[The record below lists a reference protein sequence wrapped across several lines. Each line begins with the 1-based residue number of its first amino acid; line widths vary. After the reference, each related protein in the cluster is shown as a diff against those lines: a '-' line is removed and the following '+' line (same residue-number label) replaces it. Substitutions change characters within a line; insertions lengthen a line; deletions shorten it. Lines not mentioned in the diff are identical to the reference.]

1 MARLNPE
8 RDMSGEATTP
18 AGSPAERLRPGLVL
32 AALGIVFGDIA
43 TSPLYALQEAFGAH
57 GVAPTPGNVLGVLS
71 LVFWSLIGVVSLKY
85 VLFIMRADNKGEG
98 GIMALLALAQ
108 RAVRG
113 HARLSGAVA
122 ALGLLGAA
130 LFFGDGVIT
139 PAISVLSAVEGLGIA
154 APSLTRW
161 IVPVTV
167 AILIGLFAL
176 QRRGSASVGRLFGP
190 VMLIWLLGI
199 GALGL
204 AALLRQPQVL
214 AALSPHHAIGFFL
227 ANGFAGFTTL
237 GAVVLVL
244 TGAEALY
251 ADLGHFGRAPIRVS
265 WSLIVLPCLLLN
277 YFGQGALLVDDPQ
290 AAANPFYRL
299 VPPALLYPVIA
310 LAATATVIA
319 SQAIISGVYSM
330 TREGIHLGYLPRLQ
344 VIHTS
349 EDTRGQVYLPGV
361 NVALFVLVLAA
372 VVGFGSAARLAA
384 AFGIAV
390 SGTMIVTTLLALL
403 VARRLWHWPRAAVL
417 ALGAVLLLVDLAFFG
432 ANLLKFGDGGW
443 FPLALGLLM
452 VLIMA
457 TWRRGRFLLMR
468 ALRKQ
473 NLALVDFV
481 AGIAGHPPHRVLGTA
496 VFLSA
501 DPAGVPHALLH
512 NLKHNQVLHER
523 NLVVSVET
531 LDTPFAEP
539 RERHAVQA
547 LGGGFHVVRL
557 RFGFAERVDVPA
569 ALAQL
574 VLDGEA
580 IEPLCTTF
588 FLSRETIVA
597 TERPGMALWRDR
609 LFACLARNA
618 VPATAFFRIPPNRIV
633 ELGSQ
638 VEI

>member
-1 MARLNPE
+1 MAS
-8 RDMSGEATTP
+8 DTTSAQAP
-18 AGSPAERLRPGLVL
+18 VERLHAGLML
-32 AALGIVFGDIA
+32 AALGVVFGDIA
-43 TSPLYALQEAFGAH
+43 TSPLYALQEAFGPH
-57 GVAPTPGNVLGVLS
+57 GVAPTPANVLGVLS
-71 LVFWSLIGVVSLKY
+71 LVVWSLIGVVSLKY

-108 RAVRG
+108 RAARG
-113 HARLSGAVA
+113 QARLGRAVA

-154 APSLTRW
+154 EPSLSRW

-167 AILIGLFAL
+167 VILVGLFAL
-176 QRRGSASVGRLFGP
+176 QSRGTAAVGRLFGP
-190 VMLIWLLGI
+190 VMLVWLLGI

-214 AALSPHHAIGFFL
+214 AALSPHHAVSFFL

-251 ADLGHFGRAPIRVS
+251 ADMGHFGRPPIRAS

-277 YFGQGALLVDDPQ
+277 YFGQGALLIGDAA

-299 VPPALLYPVIA
+299 VPQALLYPVIV
-310 LAATATVIA
+310 LAAAATVIA

-330 TREGIHLGYLPRLQ
+330 TREGIHLGYLPRMQ
-344 VIHTS
+344 VVHTS
-349 EDTRGQVYLPGV
+349 ADRRGQVYLPGV
-361 NVALFVLVLAA
+361 NVALFVFVLAA

-403 VARRLWHWPRAAVL
+403 VARRLWQWPRAAVL
-417 ALGAVLLLVDLAFFG
+417 ALGAVLLVADLAFFG
-432 ANLLKFGDGGW
+432 ANLLKFRDGGW

-452 VLIMA
+452 VLIMS

-468 ALRKQ
+468 EMRKQ
-473 NLALVDFV
+473 NIALADFV
-481 AGIAGHPPHRVLGTA
+481 TAIDAHPPHRVGGTA
-496 VFLSA
+496 AFLTG
-501 DPAGVPHALLH
+501 DPSGVPHALLH
-512 NLKHNQVLHER
+512 NLKHNQVLHAR
-523 NLVVSVET
+523 NLVVSVEI

-539 RERHAVQA
+539 GERRAVQA

-557 RFGFAERVDVPA
+557 RFGFAEPEDVPA
-569 ALAQL
+569 ALAPL

-580 IEPLCTTF
+580 VDPCCTTF
-588 FLSRETIVA
+588 FLSHETIVA
-597 TERPGMALWRDR
+597 TERPGMVLWRDR
-609 LFACLARNA
+609 LFAYLARNA
-618 VPATAFFRIPPNRIV
+618 TPATAFFRIPPNRLV

>member
-1 MARLNPE
+1 
-8 RDMSGEATTP
+8 MSSDLTASAP
-18 AGSPAERLRPGLVL
+18 SPAERLRPGLAL

-43 TSPLYALQEAFGAH
+43 TSPLYALQEAFGTH
-57 GVAPTPGNVLGVLS
+57 GVAPTPANVLGVLS

-108 RAVRG
+108 RAARG
-113 HARLSGAVA
+113 QARLSRGVA

-139 PAISVLSAVEGLGIA
+139 PAISVLSAVEGLGVA
-154 APSLTRW
+154 APSLARW
-161 IVPVTV
+161 IVPITIV
-167 AILIGLFAL
+167 ILIGLFAL
-176 QRRGSASVGRLFGP
+176 QSRGTASVGRLFGP
-190 VMLIWLLGI
+190 VMLVWLVSIGLLG
-199 GALGL
+199 LN
-204 AALLRQPQVL
+204 ALLREPQVL

-251 ADLGHFGRAPIRVS
+251 ADMGHFGRPPIRVS
-265 WSLIVLPCLLLN
+265 WSLVVLPCLLLS
-277 YFGQGALLVDDPQ
+277 YFGQGALLIGDPQ

-299 VPPALLYPVIA
+299 VPQALLYPVIG
-310 LAATATVIA
+310 LAAAATVIA

-330 TREGIHLGYLPRLQ
+330 TREGIHLGYLPRMR

-361 NVALFVLVLAA
+361 TAALFVLVLAA
-372 VVGFGSAARLAA
+372 AAGFGSAARLAA

-403 VARRLWHWPRAAVL
+403 VARRLWQWPRICVL
-417 ALGAVLLLVDLAFFG
+417 ALGAVLLVVDLAFFG

-443 FPLALGLLM
+443 FPLALGLVM
-452 VLIMA
+452 VLIMS
-457 TWRRGRFLLMR
+457 TWRRGRFLLMQ
-468 ALRKQ
+468 AMRKQ
-473 NLALVDFV
+473 KIALADFV
-481 AGIAGHPPHRVLGTA
+481 LGIAAHPPQRALGTA
-496 VFLSA
+496 AFLTG
-501 DPAGVPHALLH
+501 DPNGVPHALLH

-523 NLVVSVET
+523 NLIVSVET

-539 RERHAVQA
+539 GERRAVEA

-557 RFGFAERVDVPA
+557 RFGFAEQDDVPA
-569 ALAQL
+569 ALEQL

-580 IEPLCTTF
+580 VDPLRTTF

-609 LFACLARNA
+609 LFAYLARNA
-618 VPATAFFRIPPNRIV
+618 TPATAFFRIPPNRLV

>member
-1 MARLNPE
+1 
-8 RDMSGEATTP
+8 MSDPVMTP
-18 AGSPAERLRPGLVL
+18 PSPSHAEQLRPGLVL
-32 AALGIVFGDIA
+32 ATLGIVFGDIA
-43 TSPLYALQEAFGAH
+43 TSPLYALQEAFGTH
-57 GVAPTPGNVLGVLS
+57 GVAPAPANVLGVLS

-85 VLFIMRADNKGEG
+85 VLFIMRADNRGEG

-108 RAVRG
+108 RAARG
-113 HARLSGAVA
+113 HARLGRGVA

-139 PAISVLSAVEGLGIA
+139 PAISVLSAVEGIQVA
-154 APSLTRW
+154 APSLSRW
-161 IVPVTV
+161 IVPLTV
-167 AILIGLFAL
+167 VILVGLFAL
-176 QRRGSASVGRLFGP
+176 QSRGTAVVGRLFGP
-190 VMLIWLLGI
+190 VMLVWLLSI

-214 AALSPHHAIGFFL
+214 AALSPHHAVGFFL

-251 ADLGHFGRAPIRVS
+251 ADMGHFGRAPIRVS

-277 YFGQGALLVDDPQ
+277 YFGQGALLIGDPL

-299 VPPALLYPVIA
+299 VPPMLLYPVIA
-310 LAATATVIA
+310 LAAAATVIA

-330 TREGIHLGYLPRLQ
+330 TREGMHLGLLPRMH

-349 EDTRGQVYLPGV
+349 EDMRGQVYLPGV
-361 NVALFVLVLAA
+361 NAALFVLVLAA
-372 VVGFGSAARLAA
+372 VIGFGSAARLAA

-390 SGTMIVTTLLALL
+390 SGTMIVTTLLALF
-403 VARRLWHWPRAAVL
+403 VARRIWHWPRAAVL
-417 ALGAVLLLVDLAFFG
+417 ALGAALLVADFAFFG
-432 ANLLKFGDGGW
+432 ANLLKFTDGGW

-452 VLIMA
+452 VLIMS

-468 ALRKQ
+468 EMRKQ
-473 NLALVDFV
+473 NIAPADFV
-481 AGIAGHPPHRVLGTA
+481 AGILAHPPHRVAGTA
-496 VFLSA
+496 AFLTG
-501 DPAGVPHALLH
+501 DPSGVPHALLH

-523 NLVVSVET
+523 NLIVSVET
-531 LDTPFAEP
+531 LDTPFAEAG
-539 RERHAVQA
+539 ERHAVAA
-547 LGGGFHVVRL
+547 LGSGFHVVQL
-557 RFGFAERVDVPA
+557 RYGFAELDDVPA

-580 IEPLCTTF
+580 VDPLRTTF
-588 FLSRETIVA
+588 FLSRETIIA

-609 LFACLARNA
+609 LFAYLARNA
-618 VPATAFFRIPPNRIV
+618 MPATAFFRIPPNRLV